1 MLFKGTNFYKIII
14 STLILIFSLNFLFNG
29 FNKLRNNQSNIKNKI
44 VKLQKNQIGNLIEIP
59 INENLEI
66 HQKNKSNS
74 NINLL
79 KINNGKNTLLVEKI
93 IIVKKNDTFS
103 KIIDPYFDNKYIKN
117 LIIENLKKEFDLR
130 TLKIGQYIYLYQN
143 KQNMII
149 KIMFPIDFETDI
161 ILKIESDDVIL
172 SKEETKASREM
183 GSKEFIISSSLYSD
197 GIKAG
202 IPLPILT
209 QAIKLYSFD
218 IDFQRDIKK
227 NTKLEISFEKFYN
240 SKSKKTKYGNIEY
253 INLIIENKELEYF
266 LFETDGGFYD
276 YFNSDG
282 KNVKKSLL
290 KTPIDGA
297 RLSSNFGM
305 RKHPILGYNKLH
317 KGVDFA
323 AKSGTPIYAGG
334 NGVIEFA
341 GNNGG
346 YGKYIRI
353 RHNNEYKTAYAHLS
367 KFKKGIS
374 KGARVN
380 QGNIIGFVGSTGN
393 STGPHLHYEI
403 IYQTKQINPM
413 TMKLPSGKILKGDE
427 LKQFINMSKKI
438 YARYLFNLYE

>member
-1 MLFKGTNFYKIII
+1 MLFRSKSLYKIII
-14 STLILIFSLNFLFNG
+14 STFILIFSLNFLFNG
-29 FNKLRNNQSNIKNKI
+29 FNNLPNNISS
-44 VKLQKNQIGNLIEIP
+44 VKDKMIELQKNQTNNSIAAPINKNYESSEENERKDNLIFLK
-59 INENLEI
+59 EN
-66 HQKNKSNS
+66 NDN
-74 NINLL
+74 NIQ
-79 KINNGKNTLLVEKI
+79 LVEKI

-103 KIIDPYFDNKYIKN
+103 KIIDPYFDNKNIKN
-117 LIIENLKKEFDLR
+117 LIINKLQKEFDLR
-130 TLKIGQYIYLYQN
+130 TLKIGQYIYIYEN
-143 KQNMII
+143 KKNKVEKII
-149 KIMFPIDFETDI
+149 LPVNFETDVT
-161 ILKIESDDVIL
+161 LKIESDDIIL
-172 SKEETKASREM
+172 SKEENKISKEM
-183 GSKEFIISSSLYSD
+183 SSTEFIISSSLYSD

-227 NTKLEISFEKFYN
+227 NTKLKISFEKFYN
-240 SKSKKTKYGNIEY
+240 LKRGLIKYGNIEY

-266 LFETDGGFYD
+266 LFETGEGFYD
-276 YFNSDG
+276 YFNSEG

-297 RLSSNFGM
+297 KLSSNFGM

-323 AKSGTPIYAGG
+323 AKRGTPIYAGG
-334 NGVIEFA
+334 NGVIEFV

-367 KFKKGIS
+367 NFQKGIF

-380 QGNIIGFVGSTGN
+380 QGDIIGFVGSTGN
-393 STGPHLHYEI
+393 STGSHLHYET
-403 IYQTKQINPM
+403 IYQNKQINPM
-413 TMKLPSGKILKGDE
+413 TIKLPSGKILQGDE
-427 LKQFINMSKKI
+427 LRKFVKVSKKI
-438 YARYLFNLYE
+438 YAKYLFNLYE

>member
-183 GSKEFIISSSLYSD
+183 GSIEFIISSSLYSD

-367 KFKKGIS
+367 KFKKGVS

-380 QGNIIGFVGSTGN
+380 QGNIIGYVGSTGN